1 MFMFCSKLLGW
12 FHPSCYW
19 LRNLLAGLFELYD
32 GILNK
37 NIAEVV
43 VQNKFPLNW
52 VGCYLIVSI
61 L

>member
-43 VQNKFPLNW
+43 GQNKFPLN
-52 VGCYLIVSI
+52 
-61 L
+61 